1 MVYDQSI
8 LPLVTNLVVLITFTL
23 DDLLMLLGENWCWSL
38 LRPKGLKA
46 VHTWSVRTWPT
57 FTNWR
62 FNFIHHHTLVISSRV
77 MIFLL
82 SSSNL
87 YISAANLVTGLKV
100 TKVKEGKRELNYW
113 KQNSNPSSNIH
124 AVGQNE
130 IQVQMVSLL
139 HFCTKYIDSQIKC
152 IFFCSISLVATVI
165 PRRNQKPPVNGYAKF
180 CGQGNQDALR
190 SMWKWSIGNNRQKK
204 YFLAYFVPKIC
215 LWLQTICSGCHLE

>member
-8 LPLVTNLVVLITFTL
+8 LPLVINLVVLITFTL

-113 KQNSNPSSNIH
+113 KQNSSPFSNIH
-124 AVGQNE
+124 AAGQNE
-130 IQVQMVSLL
+130 IQFQMVSLQL
-139 HFCTKYIDSQIKC
+139 YSHLLSFLNWEMKVLPLPCRWLDIG
-152 IFFCSISLVATVI
+152 VAWMT
-165 PRRNQKPPVNGYAKF
+165 
-180 CGQGNQDALR
+180 
-190 SMWKWSIGNNRQKK
+190 
-204 YFLAYFVPKIC
+204 
-215 LWLQTICSGCHLE
+215 T

>member
-1 MVYDQSI
+1 MVI
-8 LPLVTNLVVLITFTL
+8 NLVILITFTL
-23 DDLLMLLGENWCWSL
+23 DDLRMLLGENWCWSL

-113 KQNSNPSSNIH
+113 KQNSSPFSNIH

-130 IQVQMVSLL
+130 IQFQMVSLQL
-139 HFCTKYIDSQIKC
+139 YSHLLSFLNWEMKVLPLPCRWLDIG
-152 IFFCSISLVATVI
+152 VARMT
-165 PRRNQKPPVNGYAKF
+165 
-180 CGQGNQDALR
+180 
-190 SMWKWSIGNNRQKK
+190 
-204 YFLAYFVPKIC
+204 
-215 LWLQTICSGCHLE
+215 T